1 MIATAAQPFS
11 RRLQLFLSLALVIFL
26 GFFATIANAHAF
38 KTSTGLVNF
47 LRADKAFTILIDVNL
62 EAIMAGINPEVK
74 DTSES
79 PNAKEYDRLR
89 ALSGADLEKEYQSF
103 KETLLNGMNF
113 ELDGKPVHPMLTEET
128 FIDLPDLTKSRN
140 TTLKFRGDLP
150 DDAKVF
156 TFSWSPKFGK
166 MTLRTIAA
174 RARSSYIEVLE
185 GGETSSPLII
195 DNLVSRSVWDM
206 IGDFMLIGYH
216 HIVPQGI
223 DHILFVTGIF
233 LLSIKL
239 RPILTQVTA
248 FTVAHT
254 ITLGLATVGWINL
267 PPSIVEPLI
276 AASIVYVG
284 IENILI
290 PTLSPWR
297 PVVVFLFGLLHGMGF
312 AGALRDIGIPPG
324 EFLTGLL
331 SFNVGVELGQLTI
344 ILACYLTFGMWF
356 GNKPW
361 YRQRVVIPG
370 SLLIAVIAAYWFVQ
384 RVGLI

>member
-11 RRLQLFLSLALVIFL
+11 RHIQMFFSLALLVFL

-89 ALSGADLEKEYQSF
+89 ALSGADLEKEYQAF
-103 KETLLNGMNF
+103 KETFLNGMNF
-113 ELDGKPVHPMLTEET
+113 ELDGKPVHPALTEET

-150 DDAKVF
+150 DDAKAF

-254 ITLGLATVGWINL
+254 ITLGLATLGWINL

-284 IENILI
+284 IENILL

-312 AGALRDIGIPPG
+312 AGALRDIGIPQG

>member
-1 MIATAAQPFS
+1 MRATTARPFS
-11 RRLQLFLSLALVIFL
+11 RHIQMFFSLALLVFL

-174 RARSSYIEVLE
+174 RARSSYIEVLSN
-185 GGETSSPLII
+185 GATSTPLII

-206 IGDFMLIGYH
+206 IGDFMFIGFH
-216 HIVPQGI
+216 HIVPEGI
-223 DHILFVTGIF
+223 DHMLFVTGIF
-233 LLSIKL
+233 LLSTKW
-239 RPILTQVTA
+239 RPILKQVTA
-248 FTVAHT
+248 FTAAHT
-254 ITLGLATVGWINL
+254 LTLGLSTLGVINL
-267 PPSIVEPLI
+267 PASIVEPLI
-276 AASIVYVG
+276 AASIVYVAV
-284 IENILI
+284 ENILL

-297 PVVVFLFGLLHGMGF
+297 PVVVFMFGLLHGLGF
-312 AGALRDIGIPPG
+312 AGALKDIGIPKG
-324 EFLTGLL
+324 EFITGLL
-331 SFNVGVELGQLTI
+331 SFNVGVELGQLTVI
-344 ILACYLTFGMWF
+344 AVCYLLVGIWF

-361 YRQRVVIPG
+361 YRQRIVIPG
-370 SLLIAVIAAYWFVQ
+370 SLAIAAIATYWFFE
-384 RVGLI
+384 RVFFA

>member
-11 RRLQLFLSLALVIFL
+11 RRLQLFLSLTLLVFL

-89 ALSGADLEKEYQSF
+89 ALSGADLEKEYQAF
-103 KETLLNGMNF
+103 KETFLNGMNF
-113 ELDGKPVHPMLTEET
+113 ELDGKPVHPALTEET

-150 DDAKVF
+150 DDAKAF

-254 ITLGLATVGWINL
+254 ITLGLATLGWINL

-284 IENILI
+284 IENILL

-312 AGALRDIGIPPG
+312 AGALRDIGIPQG

>member
-11 RRLQLFLSLALVIFL
+11 RRLQLFLSLALVVFL

-89 ALSGADLEKEYQSF
+89 ALSGADLEKEYQAF
-103 KETLLNGMNF
+103 KETFLNGMNF
-113 ELDGKPVHPMLTEET
+113 ELDGKPVHPALTEET

-150 DDAKVF
+150 DDAKAF

-254 ITLGLATVGWINL
+254 ITLGLATLGWINL

-284 IENILI
+284 IENILL

-312 AGALRDIGIPPG
+312 AGALRDIGIPQG